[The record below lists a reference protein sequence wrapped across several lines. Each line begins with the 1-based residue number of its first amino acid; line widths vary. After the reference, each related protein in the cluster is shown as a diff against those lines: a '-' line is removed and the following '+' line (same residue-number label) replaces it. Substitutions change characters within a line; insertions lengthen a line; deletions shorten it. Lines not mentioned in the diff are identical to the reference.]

1 MPRGIKG
8 LGKQGKNEG
17 KTIETSMPVQ
27 PTPVQP
33 TPALA
38 ATRPTKASRKP
49 YPSIDERII
58 MSNTAIARL
67 SVLSESRGKLIEKME
82 ATLAERKDALVRII
96 DDLEKAKAKREKL
109 LLQKNKKS
117 EPSVPNMAHKLSA
130 EERKAA
136 RLIAVSA
143 AREAKKANKAK
154 MAQLM
159 EKLDQSG
166 LTLDEVIEKLGN

>member
-1 MPRGIKG
+1 
-8 LGKQGKNEG
+8 
-17 KTIETSMPVQ
+17 
-27 PTPVQP
+27 
-33 TPALA
+33 
-38 ATRPTKASRKP
+38 
-49 YPSIDERII
+49 
-58 MSNTAIARL
+58 MSNTAISRMTT
-67 SVLSESRGKLIEKME
+67 LSESRQMLIVKTEE
-82 ATLAERKDALVRII
+82 ALAERRDALVRI
-96 DDLEKAKAKREKL
+96 DADLEKAKAKREKL

-117 EPSVPNMAHKLSA
+117 ESSVPDTHKLSA

-136 RLIAVSA
+136 RLAAMSA

>member
-8 LGKQGKNEG
+8 SGKQGKNEG
-17 KTIETSMPVQ
+17 KTIKKAMPVQ
-27 PTPVQP
+27 PTAVQP
-33 TPALA
+33 TAALA
-38 ATRPTKASRKP
+38 TTMPTKASRKP
-49 YPSIDERII
+49 YPSIDERIT
-58 MSNTAIARL
+58 MSNAAIARL
-67 SVLSESRGKLIEKME
+67 MALSESRQKLIVKAEE
-82 ATLAERKDALVRII
+82 ALAERRDALVRIEA
-96 DDLEKAKAKREKL
+96 DLEKAKAKREKL

-117 EPSVPNMAHKLSA
+117 ETSASDSHKLSA

-136 RLIAVSA
+136 RLAAMSA